1 MFEKL
6 KSLFIVEN
14 TTKSDSNPLPQ
25 TNVPQQ
31 SVPQQNVVQQN
42 NPSPQIQNNGALVEP
57 KFTEILVRAL
67 EENNLQ
73 GLDYFEFKQSLQA
86 TQSLAIDEPTRFRS
100 AYAMGQTMGLTLP
113 KLLETADYYM
123 KVLEREDQKFMD
135 ALKQQGEG
143 KNRTMID
150 EVAAMEKAIADKT
163 VLIEQ
168 MHQEIAALQQQTSTM
183 KQSIGETAQRIEATK
198 NSFDAT
204 YQHIRNQIIM
214 DKQKIEQYL
223 K

>member
-6 KSLFIVEN
+6 KGLFIVED
-14 TTKSDSNPLPQ
+14 TTPPQTNPAPQ

-31 SVPQQNVVQQN
+31 SIPPVQQHQ
-42 NPSPQIQNNGALVEP
+42 PQIQNNGAMIDP
-57 KFTEILVRAL
+57 KFTEILVKAL

-86 TQSLAIDEPTRFRS
+86 TQTLAIDEATRFRS

-150 EVAAMEKAIADKT
+150 EVAAMEKAVADKT
-163 VLIEQ
+163 AMIAQLQ
-168 MHQEIAALQQQTSTM
+168 AEITDLQQKSEAM

-198 NSFDAT
+198 NSFEAT
-204 YQHIRNQIIM
+204 YQHIRSQIVA

>member
-1 MFEKL
+1 MFDKI

-14 TTKSDSNPLPQ
+14 PTPPTTQPAPQ

-31 SVPQQNVVQQN
+31 SVPQQHVQQ
-42 NPSPQIQNNGALVEP
+42 PPIVQNNGATIDP
-57 KFTEILVRAL
+57 KFTEILVKAL

-86 TQSLAIDEPTRFRS
+86 TQNLAIDEATRFRS
-100 AYAMGQTMGLTLP
+100 AFAMGQTMGLTLP

-123 KVLEREDQKFMD
+123 KVLEREDQKFLD

-150 EVAAMEKAIADKT
+150 EVAAMEKAVADKT
-163 VLIEQ
+163 AMMAQLQ
-168 MHQEIAALQQQTSTM
+168 TEIADLQQKAATM

-198 NSFDAT
+198 NSFEAT
-204 YQHIRNQIIM
+204 YQHIKSQIIL
-214 DKQKIEQYL
+214 DKQKIQQYL
-223 K
+223 Q

>member
-1 MFEKL
+1 MFDKL
-6 KSLFIVEN
+6 KSLFIVED
-14 TTKSDSNPLPQ
+14 TTKPVVQPVPQ

-31 SVPQQNVVQQN
+31 SVPQQKVVQQN
-42 NPSPQIQNNGALVEP
+42 TAPQIQNNGALVEP
-57 KFTEILVRAL
+57 KFTEILVKAL

-198 NSFDAT
+198 NSFEAT
-204 YQHIRNQIIM
+204 YQHIRNQIIA